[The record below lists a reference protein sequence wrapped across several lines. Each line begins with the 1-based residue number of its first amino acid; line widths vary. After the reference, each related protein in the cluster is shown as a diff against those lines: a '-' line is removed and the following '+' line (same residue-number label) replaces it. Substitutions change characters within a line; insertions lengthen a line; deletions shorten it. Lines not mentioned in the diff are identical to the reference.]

1 MKITDGHVFLG
12 KTIYME
18 QSPEDVVSNMDR
30 LGVAASVVVAPPPGP
45 FYDEANEYVR
55 EACSVN
61 PGRLMPL
68 YHANPLLEGM
78 EEKVDTALSE
88 QGFRGVKLS
97 PTHDGYGVGGPRTD
111 SVVEKARDHGAPVFI
126 HSGDSIFCPPEYIA
140 SLASRFEDVNFVT
153 SMSRRA
159 PLAAEGKDNLYLM
172 TRSFPTLAF
181 QRGYASQYDLDR
193 AIFVSDAPLGSLE
206 VELKGAE
213 LAGLTEDTKEKIMG
227 GNLLRILKK

>member
-30 LGVAASVVVAPPPGP
+30 FGVAASVVVAPPPGP

-78 EEKVDTALSE
+78 EEKVDSALLE

-193 AIFVSDAPLGSLE
+193 VIFVSDAPLGSLE

-213 LAGLTEDTKEKIMG
+213 LAGLTEDTEEKIMG